1 MIFLDD
7 GENDNENT
15 NEVMKLDDD
24 VMCDENNR
32 AMVVVQ
38 VKVRWVCE

>member
-32 AMVVVQ
+32 AMVVVK
-38 VKVRWVCE
+38 VKIPWVCE